1 MGGCDRDMKEVGNP
15 TADKRPSTILLLAP
29 KLERD
34 ESSTRKLEYTA
45 LMIR

>member
-1 MGGCDRDMKEVGNP
+1 MGGCDRDTKEVGNLA
-15 TADKRPSTILLLAP
+15 ADKRPSAILLLAP
-29 KLERD
+29 KPERD